1 MSFLVICKMFGLFV
15 NTFTA
20 HVKYCLLNRDNLM
33 QTIQIDL
40 PKNQKSF
47 SEFFSAFLKSRLNFY
62 HLEIKDDPQRVC
74 ISEYKDCKGRGE
86 RNV

>member
-1 MSFLVICKMFGLFV
+1 
-15 NTFTA
+15 
-20 HVKYCLLNRDNLM
+20 M